1 MGRVFGGNS
10 RRVSKL
16 VDSMRKIVSCC
27 ISVQPVKSVAR
38 NMFNMFASYS
48 IALLYI
54 HIYIFF

>member
-38 NMFNMFASYS
+38 NMFNVARYS